1 MVNLTDKKKV
11 FAWAAAACFAVCF
24 LASLVPSVH
33 FIRENGGLIVMTA
46 VMNLITYPGLAFTVF
61 RKDKKGVM
69 TVACVQFAANLLVLL
84 INLGPS
90 FSDLIPVFRMAAYA
104 LLAFAAIRSGLENG
118 RIGWLWFLPGV
129 FGLASLAVWAGQSW
143 FPDFFQSFMEMGA
156 YDWVYAVAE
165 TAALFLAGLWLKNDP
180 TRVRISVS

>member
-1 MVNLTDKKKV
+1 
-11 FAWAAAACFAVCF
+11 
-24 LASLVPSVH
+24 
-33 FIRENGGLIVMTA
+33 MTA

-90 FSDLIPVFRMAAYA
+90 FSDLIPVFRMAAYG
-104 LLAFAAIRSGLENG
+104 LLAFAAIRSGLEDG

-129 FGLASLAVWAGQSW
+129 FGLAAMAAWAGQSW
-143 FPDFFQSFMEMGA
+143 FPEFFQSFMEMNL

-165 TAALFLAGLWLKNDP
+165 TAVKFVLAACGNLNEYQTNMATFERNDCASFKELTGLKA
-180 TRVRISVS
+180 TVFGVGRIG